1 MPNVQTMPDGKHIVD
16 TGLPQKYIKT
26 LWLEMHT
33 DLNKKIMDAIPHAP
47 KTTIIRMMKYH
58 ISLVLDMDE
67 RRAIRQKIEELKK
80 ERLSN
85 ENLTADEKIDIIED
99 IYIEATEGITDY
111 TDMAFGVS
119 HRIAI
124 GID

>member
-1 MPNVQTMPDGKHIVD
+1 MPNVQTMPNGKHIVD

-58 ISLVLDMDE
+58 ISLILDMDE
-67 RRAIRQKIEELKK
+67 RKAIRDKIEKLKE
-80 ERLSN
+80 ERLSDD
-85 ENLTADEKIDIIED
+85 LDMDERIEIIED

-111 TDMAFGVS
+111 VDMAFGVS

>member
-1 MPNVQTMPDGKHIVD
+1 MPNVQTMPNGKHIVD

-33 DLNKKIMDAIPHAP
+33 DLNKKVMDAIPHAP

-58 ISLVLDMDE
+58 ISLILDMDE
-67 RRAIRQKIEELKK
+67 RKAIREKIEKLKK
-80 ERLSN
+80 ERLVESM
-85 ENLTADEKIDIIED
+85 TTDEKIEVIED

-111 TDMAFGVS
+111 VDMAFGVS

>member
-33 DLNKKIMDAIPHAP
+33 DLNKKVMDAIPHAP

-58 ISLVLDMDE
+58 ISLILDMDE
-67 RRAIRQKIEELKK
+67 RKAIREKIEKLKK
-80 ERLSN
+80 ERLVESM
-85 ENLTADEKIDIIED
+85 TTDEKIEVIED

-111 TDMAFGVS
+111 VDMAFGVS